1 MKKLLGILLTGVL
14 FVSVGFAAND
24 QFNAK
29 MPMHTMKV
37 SNSSISTNAVSAR
50 PDAKVYVQ
58 M

>member
-24 QFNAK
+24 QFNAR
-29 MPMHTMKV
+29 MPEHVVKT
-37 SNSSISTNAVSAR
+37 STSSIVTNAVASNGAR
-50 PDAKVYVQ
+50 VYVQ